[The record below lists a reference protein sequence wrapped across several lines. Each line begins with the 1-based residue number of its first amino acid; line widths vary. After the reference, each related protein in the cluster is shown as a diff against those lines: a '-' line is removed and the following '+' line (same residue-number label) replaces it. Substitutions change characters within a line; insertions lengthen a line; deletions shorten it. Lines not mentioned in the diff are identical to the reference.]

1 MRKDIDLRSRVGRD
15 VLDQGL
21 RPTCV
26 AFATSVAHEARLKD
40 PDQLAPEALWWQA
53 TTAGHT
59 SDHGMALA
67 NIGAALSG
75 HGQPDLSSWPY
86 NPSLGAGTEVPPAG
100 LQSPP
105 WRQSRLEPLV
115 LRNDGVESALED
127 ELERLRPVV
136 LIVEVTNEF
145 HVPGPDGIVA
155 IPDVRAAAGGYHA
168 VTCVGAATHPVSG
181 RLLLIKNSWGTD
193 WGLGGYCWLPLDY
206 LVGFAVQAATISDM

>member
-1 MRKDIDLRSRVGRD
+1 MRKDIDLRSLVGPD
-15 VLDQGL
+15 VLDQGY

-26 AFATSVAHEARLKD
+26 AFATSVAHEALQTD
-40 PDQLAPEALWWQA
+40 SDQLAPEALWWQA

-59 SDHGMALA
+59 SARGLALA
-67 NIGAALSG
+67 NIGPALSG

-86 NPSLGAGTEVPPAG
+86 NPNLGAGTEVPPAG

-105 WRQSRLEPLV
+105 WRRSRLKPLD

-136 LIVEVTNEF
+136 LIVEVTDQF
-145 HVPGPDGIVA
+145 RAPGPDGIVA
-155 IPDVRAAAGGYHA
+155 IPDVRAASGSYHA

-181 RLLLIKNSWGTD
+181 RVLLVKNSWGTD
-193 WGLGGYCWLPLDY
+193 WGLGGYCWLPIDY
-206 LVGFAVQAATISDM
+206 LVGFAVQAATIDDM